1 MGNSVNVSNSFTPIK
16 AASNQSTSSANFN
29 KDKDNDNYEYYEY
42 EYGETYKAL
51 AINTKNMN
59 MFIMTTLVRNRLICS
74 KRED

>member
-29 KDKDNDNYEYYEY
+29 KDKDNDSYEY
-42 EYGETYKAL
+42 EYGETYKTL

-59 MFIMTTLVRNRLICS
+59 MFIMTTLVTKRLICS